1 MAIMKISKI
10 FVPGSNPG
18 APASMEFSNQLKNR
32 PKNLKRSFQAAFRGF
47 WQVLIQ
53 EPAFKYMFLV
63 TVFVF
68 IAMFYFP
75 TSRTEKTVLLT
86 MIFAVLGLELINSV
100 FERFLN
106 FLQPEDDERVRK
118 IKDVMSAIVLLV
130 ALGSIII
137 GLIVFSPYLKIFN
150 D

>member
-1 MAIMKISKI
+1 
-10 FVPGSNPG
+10 
-18 APASMEFSNQLKNR
+18 MEFSNQLKNR
-32 PKNLKRSFQAAFRGF
+32 PKNLKNLKRSFQAAFRGF